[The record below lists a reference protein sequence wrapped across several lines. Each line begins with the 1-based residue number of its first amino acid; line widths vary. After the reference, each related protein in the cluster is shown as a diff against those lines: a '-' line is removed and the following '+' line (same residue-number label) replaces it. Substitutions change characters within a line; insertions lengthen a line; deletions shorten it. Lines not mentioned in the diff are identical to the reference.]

1 MLHQIITLLL
11 QVIVGLVAGA
21 CLLRLYL
28 QHQRIPFSARS
39 GNPLGPFIFALTD
52 WMVLPLRRIAPPLG
66 RWDSASLVG
75 AYLLELLQFGLLW
88 LLAGAQGSPVWLFLA
103 ALFGLL
109 RLALSCAS
117 ALVIVYV
124 ILSWVQQ
131 GGSPLASLVSR
142 LVAPWLAP
150 IRRVLPQL
158 GGVDLSAL
166 VLLLLLQ
173 IAGIV
178 LDHVPSSLFT

>member
-1 MLHQIITLLL
+1 VTILPAPYPPASHTSAIAAPAA
-11 QVIVGLVAGA
+11 QVVRSAGA
-21 CLLRLYL
+21 
-28 QHQRIPFSARS
+28 
-39 GNPLGPFIFALTD
+39 
-52 WMVLPLRRIAPPLG
+52 
-66 RWDSASLVG
+66 
-75 AYLLELLQFGLLW
+75 
-88 LLAGAQGSPVWLFLA
+88 PVAVRVLA

-150 IRRVLPQL
+150 IRRVLPQF